1 MVLNW
6 RFNVE
11 IIIMNIA
18 VVSPGY
24 PTSKTIDF
32 VFVDQLCR
40 AFVESGHKV
49 TVIAPQSLT
58 KSIIRNIP
66 IIKEQSV
73 IKTVNESTIHLHRPF
88 YLTFGNNKLFKIIN
102 NLNFNRSVRRAFYR
116 ITPPPD
122 VCYGHFWESAFAIYP
137 LAKKYSIP
145 LIVSSGEELISI
157 HKSYSFDELKDFVEY
172 VNGVISV
179 STKNKNEIMN
189 AKLAD
194 DDKCK
199 VIPNAIDP
207 KLFYKKNK
215 NELRKLLN
223 FSTDD
228 FIVAFVGQFT
238 ERKGGLRLSK
248 ALNNLND
255 PSIKAMFI
263 GAGPQVPD
271 YKQIIHQGIV
281 DHSVLPDY
289 LNCADV
295 FVLPTIN
302 EGCSNSIIEAMACGL
317 PIISSDMSF
326 NHDILDDK
334 NSLLI
339 DPRNIGEIAKAIRMI
354 KTSNAFRIK
363 LSENALLTSS
373 KLSIEKRADRIIEYI
388 QLQMNR

>member
-1 MVLNW
+1 MHMFV
-6 RFNVE
+6 
-11 IIIMNIA
+11 I
-18 VVSPGY
+18 SPGY
-24 PTSKTIDF
+24 PTPKTIDF
-32 VFVDQLCR
+32 IFVDQLCQ
-40 AFVESGHKV
+40 ALAKKGIKI
-49 TVIAPQSLT
+49 TIIAPQSLT
-58 KSIIRNIP
+58 KSIIRRVPLASYFRIIP
-66 IIKEQSV
+66 INNGKE
-73 IKTVNESTIHLHRPF
+73 ITLFRPL
-88 YLTFGNNKLFKIIN
+88 YLTLGNFKWFKRFNKK
-102 NLNFNRSVRRAFYR
+102 NFNKSIKYALNK
-116 ITPPPD
+116 INKTPD
-122 VCYGHFWESAFAIYP
+122 ICYGHFWESAYSAYP
-137 LAKKYSIP
+137 YAKEYNIP
-145 LIVSSGEELISI
+145 LFVSSGEELISI
-157 HKSYSFDELKDFVEY
+157 QKNYSFDKLKDFVEY

-179 STKNKNEIMN
+179 STKNKNEIIN

-238 ERKGGLRLSK
+238 ERKGVLRLSK